1 MFSIIKTT
9 YNMKIFKTL
18 SRIIIGLVFIF
29 SGVVKAIDP
38 MGSAYKFHDY
48 FQAFHLGFLNNLS
61 LTLAILLCT
70 VEFISG
76 FSLLTG
82 FRQKAGIRV
91 VATLL
96 VIFTPLTFILALTNP
111 VSDCGCFGDAIH
123 LTNWQ
128 TFGKN
133 IVLFLLL
140 IVLFTGK
147 NQIKSIL
154 AKTTEWII
162 IIIATVLFVIFSLA
176 NLRYLPVIDF
186 LPYKSGVKIADKMMI
201 PDGVPGD
208 EYSTTFIYEKNGVKK
223 NFNLSN
229 YPADDSTWI
238 FVDQKSVLVKKGYEP
253 PIHDFII
260 TALNGEDLTQNILS
274 YSGYSVLMIT
284 KKLSEAGQRS
294 LTEGFKLGNYCMA
307 NEINFYILT
316 SSGTDEVRTYENGLN
331 FCSADETTLKSMV
344 RANPG
349 FILLKDGTIIGK
361 WSWANVPKMEWF
373 GELNRQSLIK

>member
-1 MFSIIKTT
+1 MFSIIKSAFE
-9 YNMKIFKTL
+9 MKILRTL

-29 SGVVKAIDP
+29 SGIVKAIDP
-38 MGSAYKFHDY
+38 LGSAYKFHDY

-61 LTLAILLCT
+61 LPLAILLCT
-70 VEFISG
+70 AEFIAG

-82 FRQKAGIRV
+82 FRQKTGIRGV
-91 VATLL
+91 FILL

-133 IVLFLLL
+133 IVLVSLL
-140 IVLFTGK
+140 IVLYTGK
-147 NQIKSIL
+147 NQIRSIPG
-154 AKTTEWII
+154 KTTEWII
-162 IIIATVLFVIFSLA
+162 IIITTVIFVIFSLA

-186 LPYKSGVKIADKMMI
+186 LPYKSGVKIADKMII
-201 PDGVPGD
+201 PEGVPGD

-223 NFNLSN
+223 DFNINN
-229 YPADDSTWI
+229 YPADDSTWK
-238 FVDQKSVLVKKGYEP
+238 FVDQKSVLVKKGYKP

-294 LTEGFKLGNYCMA
+294 LSEGFKLGNYCMA
-307 NEINFYILT
+307 NGINFYILT
-316 SSGTDEVRTYENGLN
+316 SSGTDEVKSYENGLN
-331 FCSADETTLKSMV
+331 FCSADETTLKTMV

-349 FILLKDGTIIGK
+349 YILLKDGIILEK
-361 WSWANVPKMEWF
+361 WSWANVPKPEWF
-373 GELNRQSLIK
+373 GKLPVLNK

>member
-1 MFSIIKTT
+1 MFSIIKSAFE
-9 YNMKIFKTL
+9 MKIIRIL
-18 SRIIIGLVFIF
+18 SRIIISLVFIF

-38 MGSAYKFHDY
+38 LGSAYKFHDY

-61 LTLAILLCT
+61 LPLSILLCT
-70 VEFISG
+70 AEFIAG

-82 FRQKAGIRV
+82 FRQKTGILGV
-91 VATLL
+91 FILL
-96 VIFTPLTFILALTNP
+96 VIFTPLTFMLALTNP

-133 IVLFLLL
+133 IVLVSLL
-140 IVLFTGK
+140 IVLYTGT
-147 NQIKSIL
+147 NQIRSIQG
-154 AKTTEWII
+154 KTTEWII
-162 IIIATVLFVIFSLA
+162 IIITTVIFVIFSLA

-186 LPYKSGVKIADKMMI
+186 LPYKSGVKIADKMI
-201 PDGVPGD
+201 TPDGVPGD

-223 NFNLSN
+223 DFNINN
-229 YPADDSTWI
+229 YPADDSTWK
-238 FVDQKSVLVKKGYEP
+238 FVDQKSVLIKKGYKP

-294 LTEGFKLGNYCMA
+294 LSEGFKLGNYCVS
-307 NEINFYILT
+307 NGINFYILT
-316 SSGTDEVRTYENGLN
+316 SSGTDEVKSYENGLN
-331 FCSADETTLKSMV
+331 FCSADETTLKTMV

-349 FILLKDGTIIGK
+349 YILLKDGIIIKK
-361 WSWANVPKMEWF
+361 WSWANVPEPEWF
-373 GELNRQSLIK
+373 GKLKIQR